1 MTGRGTRLVI
11 RTADRGGAPHETG
24 RSRPHPMLNV
34 VARVHVNRVIDPI
47 GRALVGRGITPDV
60 VTVVGTV
67 GASAAALWF
76 LPRGELIVAPFVIT
90 LFVLLDLVDGAM
102 ARARGSGTPFGA
114 VLDSTCDRIADG
126 ALFAGV
132 TWWCLGVGEERVL
145 GIAAMICLVSAQ
157 LISYVKARA
166 EGAGLNA
173 DGGLVER
180 AERLIVVLVGIF
192 LQGIGVPYALHVLL
206 WALAAASVWTVGQ
219 RIVLVYRS
227 AQALSA
233 RSQEPPS

>member
-1 MTGRGTRLVI
+1 
-11 RTADRGGAPHETG
+11 
-24 RSRPHPMLNV
+24 MLNV
-34 VARVHVNRVIDPI
+34 VARVHVNRVTDPI
-47 GRALVGRGITPDV
+47 GRALVGRGITPDA

-76 LPRGELIVAPFVIT
+76 LPRGELVVAPFVIT
-90 LFVLLDLVDGAM
+90 LFVLLDLIDGAM
-102 ARARGSGTPFGA
+102 ARARGRGTPFGA

-132 TWWCLGVGEERVL
+132 VWWCLGVGEERVL
-145 GIAAMICLVSAQ
+145 GIAALICLVSAQ

-180 AERLIVVLVGIF
+180 AERLIVVLVGVF
-192 LQGIGVPYALHVLL
+192 LQGVGVPYALHVLL
-206 WALAAASVWTVGQ
+206 WGLAAASVLTVVQ

-233 RSQEPPS
+233 RTQEPPS